1 MTSLLHITLILA
13 GISFGRIAAFSG
25 LQRSQKSSTAL
36 TSSTSPWSDWSAKTG
51 DSALRQVQ
59 FLASKVAESTA
70 AAEEEKFVGKQGPK
84 SVRGIGGVVYNN
96 PEFNRGVLRNEEGD
110 GTSILNP
117 TLEISMNAKREEQVW
132 TALANLELDS
142 KLTIFS
148 PQSKTMLPLFVS
160 TFYLLTQ
167 KLYQ

>member
-1 MTSLLHITLILA
+1 MTRRWNGIFITLVGFVLHNI
-13 GISFGRIAAFSG
+13 FAFSG
-25 LQRSQKSSTAL
+25 QVQRPKQSVK
-36 TSSTSPWSDWSAKTG
+36 TSSRISASAFSEWSAKTG

-70 AAEEEKFVGKQGPK
+70 AGEEEKFVGKQGPK
-84 SVRGIGGVVYNN
+84 SVQGIGGVVYNN
-96 PEFNRGVLRNEEGD
+96 PEYNRGVVKYDNEG

-142 KLTIFS
+142 KLCVISICWRRKDHPTS
-148 PQSKTMLPLFVS
+148 PNF
-160 TFYLLTQ
+160 
-167 KLYQ
+167 